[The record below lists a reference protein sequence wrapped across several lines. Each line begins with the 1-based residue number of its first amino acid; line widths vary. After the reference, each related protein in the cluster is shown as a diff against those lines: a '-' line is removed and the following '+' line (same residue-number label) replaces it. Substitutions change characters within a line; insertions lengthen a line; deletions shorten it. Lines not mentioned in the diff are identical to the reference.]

1 MKQEKFKHIGWLVT
15 TLVIL
20 LLVIDQAI
28 KIYVKTHFYLGES
41 VEITPW
47 FYIEF
52 IENNGMAWGITFFN
66 KLVLSLFRAA
76 AIIAIIWYI
85 SRILKKGSYRM
96 IYLFF
101 VTLVLAGAAGNLID
115 SMFYGLCFSASSPDY
130 VSYIVP
136 FGQGYES
143 FLMGKVVDMFRFP
156 FFTITWPDWMPLIGG
171 NEFTFFD
178 PIFNFADFCVS
189 VGVIALLIFCRKDL
203 ENIGKDIK

>member
-15 TLVIL
+15 ALVIL